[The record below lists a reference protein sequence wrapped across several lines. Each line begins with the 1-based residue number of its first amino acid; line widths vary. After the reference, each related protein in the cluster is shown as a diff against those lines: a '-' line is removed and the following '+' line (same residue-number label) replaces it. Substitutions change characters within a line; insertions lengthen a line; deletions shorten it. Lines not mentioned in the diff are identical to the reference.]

1 MKWHRSRCARRRP
14 PAAALVKKNRLPLK
28 NCSLRYF
35 ICEIFQRRTLK
46 NCRRLS
52 LGRRPAQW
60 ARAPGAPHR
69 YLGEKYFP
77 KTPSALG
84 RRPARSPPAPRAHA
98 RAPPPPALVEKIGG
112 RVPSVYGQN
121 RCCNVRAESQQI
133 VRQAYSHAYNTP
145 LRDKVVYNVSIF
157 PDGRVVMQESGPAP
171 ARRCGP
177 SSTCTVQG
185 DCSPIGTRVWRAL
198 ER

>member
-1 MKWHRSRCARRRP
+1 M
-14 PAAALVKKNRLPLK
+14 
-28 NCSLRYF
+28 
-35 ICEIFQRRTLK
+35 
-46 NCRRLS
+46 
-52 LGRRPAQW
+52 
-60 ARAPGAPHR
+60 
-69 YLGEKYFP
+69 
-77 KTPSALG
+77 
-84 RRPARSPPAPRAHA
+84 
-98 RAPPPPALVEKIGG
+98 
-112 RVPSVYGQN
+112 YGQN

-157 PDGRVVMQESGPAP
+157 PDGRVVMQESGAAP

>member
-1 MKWHRSRCARRRP
+1 MRAPGAPRRGLRE
-14 PAAALVKKNRLPLK
+14 KKKSLPLK
-28 NCSLRYF
+28 
-35 ICEIFQRRTLK
+35 K
-46 NCRRLS
+46 CRRLS
-52 LGRRPAQW
+52 LGHRPAQW
-60 ARAPGAPHR
+60 ARAQGAPHR
-69 YLGEKYFP
+69 YLGEKNP

-84 RRPARSPPAPRAHA
+84 RRPAQSARARARSPAHS
-98 RAPPPPALVEKIGG
+98 RAPPPPALVEKKVGG

-157 PDGRVVMQESGPAP
+157 PDGRVVMQESGAAP